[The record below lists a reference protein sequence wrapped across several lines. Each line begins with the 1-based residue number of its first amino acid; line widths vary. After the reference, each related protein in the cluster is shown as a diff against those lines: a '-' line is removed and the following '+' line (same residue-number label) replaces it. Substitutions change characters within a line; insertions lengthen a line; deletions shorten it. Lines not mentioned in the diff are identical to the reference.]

1 MFGGMTMIVL
11 LAFTMRLFRG
21 SNAAAGCS
29 SMGGGGTMAGETT
42 AVIYCGN

>member
-21 SNAAAGCS
+21 SNAAVGCS
-29 SMGGGGTMAGETT
+29 SMCVSTGADPCD
-42 AVIYCGN
+42 AVGVAQ